1 MIVTASLALI
11 GFAALA
17 AAVAVPAVGWLLWRA
32 RRDSLPVYRLEL
44 PPVQHVR
51 AEITVIRSAL
61 RPPGERGQP

>member
-1 MIVTASLALI
+1 
-11 GFAALA
+11 
-17 AAVAVPAVGWLLWRA
+17 
-32 RRDSLPVYRLEL
+32 VYRLEL